1 MYDDLG
7 VVVSKSLDVHY
18 RFVMLDLQDC
28 AQCCSVL
35 SLVKREVLIPELL
48 ECAVVERYV
57 LDYAVLAT
65 VEVWEIQAAALDVVE
80 RYIAETDKE
89 CVFSIFSDIDIYRAT
104 VDLLHLYIGECYVF
118 HKSSLP
124 SEVIGVSIDLFI
136 WQEAG
141 DCVRCVVHHDV

>member
-48 ECAVVERYV
+48 ECAVVE
-57 LDYAVLAT
+57 
-65 VEVWEIQAAALDVVE
+65 
-80 RYIAETDKE
+80 
-89 CVFSIFSDIDIYRAT
+89 
-104 VDLLHLYIGECYVF
+104 
-118 HKSSLP
+118 
-124 SEVIGVSIDLFI
+124 
-136 WQEAG
+136 
-141 DCVRCVVHHDV
+141 